1 MERKALLVVF
11 LLFFASFAAKCYY
24 LDKTPFLEDETLY
37 AEMIAEEAAH
47 LSIIPTYFG
56 YPAPWKPGLYFISYS
71 FFIQITSQV
80 FDSLE
85 WAYRSPNLLF
95 SLISTCLVFLIAKR
109 FLDTDAAIISALL
122 FFSSITSLYVETRL
136 LMEPMTLAIILASLF
151 FYTKKKKTNGDFL
164 AGGALALIAALTK
177 SVISLSI
184 PLLVLVYIFTREK
197 KSLRNPVF
205 LVSLLGSPLGLLLFF
220 LSLAPIGFAED
231 IFLLDTGQAVL
242 YDYSDALGFTLRN
255 ISNVFSFLFLFLVAI
270 LAFVFRKQK
279 AEPML
284 IAWTLLL
291 LIPLV
296 ASTFRSWYLYYFI
309 PPLAIFAASAMLEKR
324 KADSFSLI
332 LVSLFVL
339 MGIGIFAASFS
350 DWDSGTYLMV
360 NEAKN
365 IGISL
370 AGQNST
376 LFVGS
381 YYYNTVAICYKALEE
396 RREFGAPLDFG
407 YILVRNPYQ
416 IDDFDSYAQDFL
428 LNYRTEKYELEDER
442 FAQFFW
448 NDTSFRK
455 DTEIDGFNTLVAS
468 PPLSGVP
475 PGYGVEYSGEYAEV
489 YSKN

>member
-1 MERKALLVVF
+1 MEQKALLVFF
-11 LLFFASFAAKCYY
+11 LLFFASLAVKCYY

-37 AEMIAEEAAH
+37 AEMIAEESSN

-56 YPAPWKPGLYFISYS
+56 YPAPWKPGL
-71 FFIQITSQV
+71 FFIVYSLFLPLTLFL

-85 WAYRSPNLLF
+85 WVYRFPNLIF
-95 SLISTCLVFLIAKR
+95 SFVSTCLVFLIAKR
-109 FLDTDAAIISALL
+109 FLGTDAAAVSALL

-136 LMEPMTLAIILASLF
+136 LMEPMTLTIVLASLF

-164 AGGALALIAALTK
+164 AGGTLALIAALTK

-184 PLLVLVYIFTREK
+184 PILVIVYVITREK
-197 KSLRNPVF
+197 KSLRNPIF
-205 LVSLLGSPLGLLLFF
+205 LLSLLGSPLGLLLFF
-220 LSLAPIGFAED
+220 LSLAPIGFATD

-242 YDYSDALGFTLRN
+242 YDYSNALGFTLRN
-255 ISNVFSFLFLFLVAI
+255 ISNVFSFLVLFLVAL
-270 LAFVFRKQK
+270 LAFVSRKQK
-279 AEPML
+279 AEPMF
-284 IAWTLLL
+284 IAWAFLI
-291 LIPLV
+291 LIPII
-296 ASTFRSWYLYYFI
+296 ASTFRTWYLYYFI
-309 PPLAIFAASAMLEKR
+309 PPLSIFAASAMLEKK

-332 LVSLFVL
+332 LASLFVL
-339 MGIGIFAASFS
+339 LSIGIFAASFS
-350 DWDSGTYLMV
+350 DWDSGAYLTA

-365 IGISL
+365 VGISL
-370 AGQNST
+370 AGKDSA

-396 RREFGAPLDFG
+396 RRDLGAPLDFG
-407 YILVRNPYQ
+407 YILVRNPYL

-428 LNYRTEKYELEDER
+428 LEYRTEKHELEDER

-455 DTEIDGFNTLVAS
+455 NTGIAEFSTLVTS
-468 PPLSGVP
+468 PPLSNAP
-475 PGYGVEYSGEYAEV
+475 SGYSVEYTGEYSAV